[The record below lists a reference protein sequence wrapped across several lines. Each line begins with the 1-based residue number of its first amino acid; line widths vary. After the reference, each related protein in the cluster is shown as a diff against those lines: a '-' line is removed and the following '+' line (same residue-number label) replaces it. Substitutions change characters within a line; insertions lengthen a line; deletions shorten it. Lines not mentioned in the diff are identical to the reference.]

1 MNLITLLIIF
11 DMLVIIYQVL
21 IEVFT
26 ILYRINGIN
35 VDISRFQV
43 VSLLTGTGFTTNE
56 SESMLITKNRRKL
69 TRRIMFFSYIFN
81 ISIVSTFVSIFSLT
95 ANTSKEDIPICIRL
109 TLFIIIFLI
118 LFYKTNIR
126 KSVIDKIVI
135 DLVNKRKTKKE
146 NFVFIYDTFGNKV
159 IAEIEL
165 TKLKRSMKN
174 KTIEEMQLSQKY
186 HISLL
191 VIKRKEQI
199 ISEIKPTTVL
209 EEGDTVIV
217 FGKTRDIKN
226 AFIKEIEKVVQVV

>member
-95 ANTSKEDIPICIRL
+95 ANTSKEDIPICIGL

-199 ISEIKPTTVL
+199 ISEIKPTTML

-217 FGKTRDIKN
+217 FGRVRDIKN
-226 AFIKEIEKVVQVV
+226 AFIKEIEKIVQKV

>member
-95 ANTSKEDIPICIRL
+95 ANTSKEDIPICIGL

-135 DLVNKRKTKKE
+135 NLVNKIKTKKE

-174 KTIEEMQLSQKY
+174 KTIEEIQLSQKY

-199 ISEIKPTTVL
+199 ISEIKPTTML

-217 FGKTRDIKN
+217 FGRVRDIKN
-226 AFIKEIEKVVQVV
+226 AFIKEIEKIVQKV

>member
-95 ANTSKEDIPICIRL
+95 ANTSKEDIPICIGL

-135 DLVNKRKTKKE
+135 NLVNKIKTKKE

-174 KTIEEMQLSQKY
+174 KTIEEILSQKY

-199 ISEIKPTTVL
+199 ISEIKPTTML

-217 FGKTRDIKN
+217 FGRVRDIKN
-226 AFIKEIEKVVQVV
+226 AFIKEIEKIVQKV

>member
-1 MNLITLLIIF
+1 
-11 DMLVIIYQVL
+11 
-21 IEVFT
+21 
-26 ILYRINGIN
+26 
-35 VDISRFQV
+35 
-43 VSLLTGTGFTTNE
+43 
-56 SESMLITKNRRKL
+56 
-69 TRRIMFFSYIFN
+69 MFFSYIFN

-95 ANTSKEDIPICIRL
+95 ANTSKEDIPICIGL

-135 DLVNKRKTKKE
+135 NLVNKIKTKKE

-174 KTIEEMQLSQKY
+174 KTIEEIQLSQKY

-199 ISEIKPTTVL
+199 ISEIKPTTML

-217 FGKTRDIKN
+217 FGRVRDIKN
-226 AFIKEIEKVVQVV
+226 AFIKEIEKIVQKV

>member
-95 ANTSKEDIPICIRL
+95 ANTSKEDIPICIGL

-199 ISEIKPTTVL
+199 ISEIKSTTML

-217 FGKTRDIKN
+217 FGRVRDIKN
-226 AFIKEIEKVVQVV
+226 AFIKEIEKIVQKV